1 MVKLIM
7 DTQGSGKTKELA
19 ASINEAVKNE
29 NGSIVCIEKGNKL
42 RYDIN
47 YRVRLIDIEEYR
59 TGDPDFLQG
68 FISGLHAGNFD
79 ITHIFIDSLYK
90 VIGQQTDRVLDFC
103 RWCEEFSQKNDIRF
117 TFTVSDDPANAPEGM
132 KKYF

>member
-7 DTQGSGKTKELA
+7 DAQGSGKTKELV

-29 NGSIVCIEKGNKL
+29 SGSIVCIEKGSKL

-47 YRVRLIDIEEYR
+47 YRVRLIDIEEYH
-59 TGDPDFLQG
+59 TGDPVFLQG
-68 FISGLHAGNFD
+68 FLSGLHAGNFD
-79 ITHIFIDSLYK
+79 ITHVFIDSLYK
-90 VIGQQTDRVLDFC
+90 VIGNEPEKVLAFLN
-103 RWCEEFSQKNDIRF
+103 WCDAFSQKNDIRF
-117 TFTVSDDPANAPEGM
+117 TFTVSDDPATAPEDM